1 MLPVELLY
9 KFDIILKL
17 KVILKVLI
25 SLKYQSK
32 EIFLFQ
38 AKKLFL
44 NIPSGL
50 NKFPLKCHCPLG
62 QLSELKVEKRRA
74 RKERLCTK
82 VDEKY
87 SDSLQ
92 NGLLNFLHDYI
103 FLYYRIFPYISIYY
117 RNT

>member
-1 MLPVELLY
+1 MLPVELLC

-17 KVILKVLI
+17 KVTLKVLI

-44 NIPSGL
+44 NIPCGL

-62 QLSELKVEKRRA
+62 QLSE
-74 RKERLCTK
+74 
-82 VDEKY
+82 
-87 SDSLQ
+87 
-92 NGLLNFLHDYI
+92 
-103 FLYYRIFPYISIYY
+103 
-117 RNT
+117 